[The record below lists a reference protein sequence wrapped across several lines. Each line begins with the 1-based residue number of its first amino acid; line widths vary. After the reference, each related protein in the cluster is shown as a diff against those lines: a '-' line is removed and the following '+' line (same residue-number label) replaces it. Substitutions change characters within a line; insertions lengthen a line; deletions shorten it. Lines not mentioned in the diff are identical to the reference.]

1 MLDVLKMFIKLFF
14 DILSRSQIGTLAQ
27 AEILARKIHCD
38 GIEMFELRRRDANE
52 DWKIK
57 LDQWT
62 KDWDSNVSQ
71 FLSKINFDS

>member
-27 AEILARKIHCD
+27 AEILARKIQWKIRKEDTVGCH
-38 GIEMFELRRRDANE
+38 GIERNAVLRRDANE

-57 LDQWT
+57 LDRWPNENGP
-62 KDWDSNVSQ
+62 KD
-71 FLSKINFDS
+71 

>member
-38 GIEMFELRRRDANE
+38 GIEMFELRRSDANE

-57 LDQWT
+57 LDRWPNENGP
-62 KDWDSNVSQ
+62 KE
-71 FLSKINFDS
+71 